1 MADKLRGG
9 STVGGNL
16 IVSTANYTDIVQ
28 DVTQLRAVKGFR
40 SDCQSFSGAS
50 FTLDMNYNNFILTQT
65 ANSTISATNLAENI
79 GATGS
84 IILKG
89 AFLPTLNSI
98 FKTPNGQG
106 LVTVSNI
113 AVLNYFVASSTE
125 IVCNYMNNF
134 S

>member
-28 DVTQLRAVKGFR
+28 NVTQLRAVKGFR
-40 SDCQSFSGAS
+40 SDCQSFSGTS

-65 ANSTISATNLAENI
+65 GNSTITATNLATNI

-84 IILKG
+84 IIVKG
-89 AFLPTLNSI
+89 AYLPTLNSI